1 MRRMSRRAWAIKL
14 GSGGRVVPFC
24 ELHRIIGIGW
34 QMIDLAVVA
43 LGSHEELVE
52 HVRERC
58 TWYGSNR
65 EVGGAAGNLSR
76 FIRDC
81 TPGDYVL
88 YYDPPNKQV
97 VITRVISDALYRDFE
112 LDDPVDVW
120 HYRRVEYPVPPISI
134 LDLHGSIK
142 GGLLGPRGT
151 FWSLD
156 RSYVVIDHLAHG
168 RDPGTQVAPDV
179 EVTEAYERLRS
190 LLVTRAQ
197 ALNDHDWE
205 WLVVDYLK
213 AQGAQVDERAVG
225 GSRPIIDVE
234 ARFDHGELP
243 EEVWRVQVKRL
254 QDRRVDWPA
263 IEHDASHAGEA
274 RFCYVAVFG
283 FTAQARERAAA
294 EGIVLLEA
302 GDFTRFL
309 LGSRVRPELRAKLRL
324 PFGMASEE

>member
-1 MRRMSRRAWAIKL
+1 MSPMAGRAWAIKL

-24 ELHRIIGIGW
+24 EQHEIIGIGW
-34 QMIDLAVVA
+34 HMIDLAVVA
-43 LGSHEELVE
+43 RGSRDELVE

-58 TWYGSNR
+58 TWYGTNR
-65 EVGGAAGNLSR
+65 EVGAAAGNLAR
-76 FIRDC
+76 FVREC
-81 TPGDYVL
+81 SPGDYVL
-88 YYDPPNKQV
+88 YYDPPNKHV
-97 VITRVISDALYRDFE
+97 VITRVVSDALYRDFE

-120 HYRRVEYPVPPISI
+120 HYRKVEYPVPPISI
-134 LDLHGSIK
+134 LDFHGSIK

-156 RSYVVIDHLAHG
+156 RSYVAIDHLAHG
-168 RDPGTQVAPDV
+168 RDPGTEIAPDV
-179 EVTEAYERLRS
+179 EVTEAYDRLRS
-190 LLVTRAQ
+190 LVVTRAQ

-243 EEVWRVQVKRL
+243 EEVWRVQVKRY
-254 QDRRVDWPA
+254 QNKPVDWPA
-263 IEHDASHAGEA
+263 IEHDASHVGGA
-274 RFCYVAVFG
+274 RFCYVSVFG

-294 EGIVLLEA
+294 EDIVLLEA
-302 GDFTRFL
+302 GDFIRFL
-309 LGSRVRPELRAKLRL
+309 LGSKLRPELRAKLRL
-324 PFGMASEE
+324 PFGMASEG